1 MPMPPPNPTTD
12 GRSDPQTSHEVQ
24 QVVRALR
31 AEGPR
36 PLPELEQVIGAR
48 FWDDGHFE
56 HAVAVAVAEG
66 LVRRTPGGS
75 LSSA

>member
-1 MPMPPPNPTTD
+1 
-12 GRSDPQTSHEVQ
+12 
-24 QVVRALR
+24 VVRALR